1 MAFWPQAFKIGSQ
14 HRKVLLHGS
23 GSLKWRLNFE
33 KNVPICSENILNKKF
48 VHGYLVRSLLDG
60 ELPGANVTPPHY
72 SLEPI
77 FLGPLEV
84 VIWEIDG

>member
-1 MAFWPQAFKIGSQ
+1 MSMLFRDPLKISFWALGGS
-14 HRKVLLHGS
+14 KTS
-23 GSLKWRLNFE
+23 NFFLQFFLIE
-33 KNVPICSENILNKKF
+33 QVK
-48 VHGYLVRSLLDG
+48 LDG